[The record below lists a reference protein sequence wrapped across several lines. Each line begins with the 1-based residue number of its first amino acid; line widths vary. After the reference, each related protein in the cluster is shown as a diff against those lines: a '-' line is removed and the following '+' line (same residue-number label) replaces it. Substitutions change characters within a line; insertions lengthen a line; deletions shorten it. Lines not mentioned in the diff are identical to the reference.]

1 MSEGGKEAIRADD
14 EVVSK
19 AEILTLKKQVRDLER
34 VLGKKTM
41 ENEILREAVK
51 VAYKKMDNAVAIV
64 TGRGFPVKRVAEVL
78 GVSRSQLSARLAGVS
93 TPRSTYSKVEDADLL
108 PAVRTLVDERPTYG
122 YRRIGALLNRERLK
136 NKLPKLNH
144 KRIYRLMS
152 QNSLLLQRYT
162 GKPPGRAHDGKIIT
176 IRPNLRW
183 TSDGFEIACWNGENV
198 RTAFAL
204 DTCDREVMAWCAST
218 RGISGEMIRDL
229 MVESVERR
237 FGSRELP
244 QPVQWLSDNGSCY
257 RAHETIEF
265 AIRLGLVP
273 CFTPVR
279 SPQSN
284 GMAESFVK
292 TFKRDYVYVH
302 DRPDAQTVLSQLSVW
317 FEDYNE
323 SHPHKALQMKSPH
336 EFIRSFQPAA
346 CPV

>member
-1 MSEGGKEAIRADD
+1 
-14 EVVSK
+14 
-19 AEILTLKKQVRDLER
+19 
-34 VLGKKTM
+34 
-41 ENEILREAVK
+41 
-51 VAYKKMDNAVAIV
+51 
-64 TGRGFPVKRVAEVL
+64 VKRVAEVL
-78 GVSRSQLSARLAGVS
+78 GVSRSHLSERLAGVS
-93 TPRSTYSKVEDADLL
+93 TPRSTYRKVEDADLL
-108 PAVRTLVDERPTYG
+108 PALRTLVDERPTYG
-122 YRRIGALLNRERLK
+122 YRRITALLNRERLK
-136 NKLPKLNH
+136 NELPRFNH

-162 GKPPGRAHDGKIIT
+162 GKPPSRTHDGKIIT

-183 TSDGFEIACWNGENV
+183 TSDGFEIACWNGEIV

-204 DTCDREVMAWCAST
+204 DTCDREVMAWCAT
-218 RGISGEMIRDL
+218 TGGISGEMIRDL

-237 FGSRELP
+237 FGSQPLSH
-244 QPVQWLSDNGSCY
+244 PVQWLSDNGSCY

-302 DRPDAQTVLSQLSVW
+302 DRPDAQTVLSQLSAW

-323 SHPHKALQMKSPH
+323 SHPHKALQMKSPR